1 MVKSPAMSHP
11 GRFRSRAAA
20 GLIAILLA
28 APLASAGGAQPQ
40 AQASSLEG
48 VGGWST
54 PHSEAFALS
63 VQQRDNTRDVLLKAL
78 LTVGGAAAAAF
89 LGLVGYV
96 IRRRLG
102 FWLHRPQTPEDRA
115 VDEHH

>member
-1 MVKSPAMSHP
+1 MSHP
-11 GRFRSRAAA
+11 GRFRSRAVA

-48 VGGWST
+48 VGGWSIS
-54 PHSEAFALS
+54 PPRSEAIAVS
-63 VQQRDNTRDVLLKAL
+63 MQQRDNTRDVLLKAL

-102 FWLHRPQTPEDRA
+102 FWLHRPQTPEDHA
-115 VDEHH
+115 AEEHH